1 VADPKRNFVYG
12 LHAIGAVLEKAPE
25 RLLELWMAEL
35 RDDARARDLKDR
47 ARAVGIRIQV
57 ASTESLTKLV
67 GDVAHQG
74 AVAAVRPLKG
84 WDEHDLLEAL
94 QRLAEDPLL
103 LILDGITDPHNL
115 GACLRTADAAGVH
128 AVLMPKDQA
137 ASTESLTKL
146 VGDVVH
152 QGAVA
157 AVRPLRPWD
166 EHDLMSELSQ
176 ISGDPLLLVLDG
188 VTDPHNLGACLRTAD
203 AAGVHALIIPKDR
216 SAPVDGV
223 ARKVAAGAAEFV
235 PVASVTN
242 LARTLDLLKE
252 QAIWV
257 VGTEGEAPQTLYQAD
272 LNRRLALVLG
282 AEGGGMRRLT
292 RERCDF
298 VVRIPMAGQV
308 ESLNVSVAAG
318 VALFEA
324 RRQRGG

>member
-1 VADPKRNFVYG
+1 MADSKRTFVYG
-12 LHAIGAVLEKAPE
+12 LHAVGAVLEKAPE
-25 RLLELWMAEL
+25 RLLELWMAEP
-35 RDDARARDLKDR
+35 RDDARARDLKER
-47 ARAVGIRIQV
+47 ARAVGVRIQA
-57 ASTESLTKLV
+57 ASTESLAKLV

-74 AVAAVRPLKG
+74 AVAAVRPL
-84 WDEHDLLEAL
+84 
-94 QRLAEDPLL
+94 RL
-103 LILDGITDPHNL
+103 
-115 GACLRTADAAGVH
+115 
-128 AVLMPKDQA
+128 
-137 ASTESLTKL
+137 
-146 VGDVVH
+146 
-152 QGAVA
+152 
-157 AVRPLRPWD
+157 WD

-203 AAGVHALIIPKDR
+203 AAGVHAVIIPKDR
-216 SAPVDGV
+216 SATVDGV
-223 ARKVAAGAAEFV
+223 VRKVAAGAAEFV

-257 VGTEGEAPQTLYQAD
+257 VGTDGEAPQTLYHAD

-282 AEGGGMRRLT
+282 AEGSGMRRLT

-324 RRQRGG
+324 RRQRSG